1 MNKDWTDIIR
11 DAALDEEV
19 RLPQDDYDVLQSK
32 YAAHRRRRARTVT
45 TCLGSLAAVCLGLAL
60 VLTRPGAEMTEGP
73 VVAQQIAETCDAS
86 ESAGNASAADC
97 SGRGCVAAADCLQS
111 GGFAA
116 DGKLQRGLAA
126 GEKQQWGLA
135 SEVKQPTETVGG
147 AKAAEKDCGA
157 DASEMSDGGSK
168 KITEGKEEF
177 AENKEFSLP
186 DKMLL
191 ADAGLEIGRGQRRS
205 GRVSVAV
212 SGSLT
217 NTLKQTQPGAGAGRV
232 VEVKNA
238 IKRFELP
245 EKGKEEPISYSH
257 FPMPLEFAVTVKW
270 DALDWLSLV
279 GGVQYSLLTSN
290 CGLPNRRFVQQ
301 NVSYLGLPVA
311 VNLVGR
317 TSFGLSYYLSGGAL
331 VEKCIYA
338 HRGTERLSEK
348 GLQYALTAGA
358 GLQYDFT
365 RVLGI
370 FLEPQLNYYLTE
382 SAFETRRSS
391 GPLSF
396 GMSMGLR
403 FNL

>member
-11 DAALDEEV
+11 ESALDEDV
-19 RLPQDDYDVLQSK
+19 RLPQDDFDILQSK
-32 YAAHRRRRARTVT
+32 YAAHRRRRARTGAL
-45 TCLGSLAAVCLGLAL
+45 CLGSFAAACLGIAL
-60 VLTRPGAEMTEGP
+60 VLLRPGIEVTQKP
-73 VVAQQIAETCDAS
+73 VVAQKLASDACEKQETGREFIELRQHEVAAGSTEVAAGGAEVTETAVVMGGASTTDAAVVRDSAASKISGSTQQEFSTHKDGEAAETERHKFEPEEAVIGLD
-86 ESAGNASAADC
+86 EAGN
-97 SGRGCVAAADCLQS
+97 
-111 GGFAA
+111 
-116 DGKLQRGLAA
+116 
-126 GEKQQWGLA
+126 
-135 SEVKQPTETVGG
+135 
-147 AKAAEKDCGA
+147 
-157 DASEMSDGGSK
+157 
-168 KITEGKEEF
+168 
-177 AENKEFSLP
+177 
-186 DKMLL
+186 LL
-191 ADAGLEIGRGQRRS
+191 ADAGLEFGKQAKHRGRI
-205 GRVSVAV
+205 SVAV

-217 NTLKQTQPGAGAGRV
+217 NSLRQKPTAAGTGQV
-232 VEVKNA
+232 VELKNA

-290 CGLPNRRFVQQ
+290 CGLPNRRFAQQ

-338 HRGTERLSEK
+338 HRGTERLREN

-370 FLEPQLNYYLTE
+370 FLEPQLDYYLSK

>member
-11 DAALDEEV
+11 ESALDEDV
-19 RLPQDDYDVLQSK
+19 RLPQDDFDILQSK
-32 YAAHRRRRARTVT
+32 YAAHRRRRARTGAL
-45 TCLGSLAAVCLGLAL
+45 CLGSFAAACLGIAL
-60 VLTRPGAEMTEGP
+60 VLLRPGIEVTQKP
-73 VVAQQIAETCDAS
+73 VVAQNLASDACEKQETGREFIELRQLEVAAGSIEVAAVGAEVTETAVVMGDAS
-86 ESAGNASAADC
+86 TTDAAVVTDSAASKVSGSTQQEFSTHKFETEEAVIGLEEAGN
-97 SGRGCVAAADCLQS
+97 
-111 GGFAA
+111 
-116 DGKLQRGLAA
+116 
-126 GEKQQWGLA
+126 
-135 SEVKQPTETVGG
+135 
-147 AKAAEKDCGA
+147 
-157 DASEMSDGGSK
+157 
-168 KITEGKEEF
+168 
-177 AENKEFSLP
+177 
-186 DKMLL
+186 LL
-191 ADAGLEIGRGQRRS
+191 ADAGLEFGKEEKHRGRI
-205 GRVSVAV
+205 SVAV
-212 SGSLT
+212 SGSLS
-217 NTLKQTQPGAGAGRV
+217 NTLRQKPTAAGTGQV
-232 VEVKNA
+232 VELKNA

-290 CGLPNRRFVQQ
+290 CGLPNRRFAQQ

-338 HRGTERLSEK
+338 HRGTERLREN

-370 FLEPQLNYYLTE
+370 FLEPQLDYYLSK

>member
-11 DAALDEEV
+11 ESALDEDV
-19 RLPQDDYDVLQSK
+19 RLPQDDFDILQSK
-32 YAAHRRRRARTVT
+32 YAAHRRRRARTGAL
-45 TCLGSLAAVCLGLAL
+45 CLGSFAAACLGIAL
-60 VLTRPGAEMTEGP
+60 VLLRPGIEVTLKP
-73 VVAQQIAETCDAS
+73 VVAQKLASDACEKQETAREFIELRQHEVAAGSIEVAAGGAEVTETAVVMGDAS
-86 ESAGNASAADC
+86 TTDAAVVTDAAVATEAAASKDSGNTQQEFSTHKFEPEEAIIELEEAGN
-97 SGRGCVAAADCLQS
+97 
-111 GGFAA
+111 
-116 DGKLQRGLAA
+116 
-126 GEKQQWGLA
+126 
-135 SEVKQPTETVGG
+135 
-147 AKAAEKDCGA
+147 
-157 DASEMSDGGSK
+157 
-168 KITEGKEEF
+168 
-177 AENKEFSLP
+177 
-186 DKMLL
+186 LL
-191 ADAGLEIGRGQRRS
+191 ADAGLEFGKQEKHR

-217 NTLKQTQPGAGAGRV
+217 NILRQKPTAAGTGQV
-232 VEVKNA
+232 VELKNA

-290 CGLPNRRFVQQ
+290 CGLPNRRFAQQ

-338 HRGTERLSEK
+338 HRGTERLREN

-370 FLEPQLNYYLTE
+370 FLEPQLDYYLSK

>member
-11 DAALDEEV
+11 ESALDEDV
-19 RLPQDDYDVLQSK
+19 RLPQDDFDILQSK
-32 YAAHRRRRARTVT
+32 YAAHRRRRARTGAL
-45 TCLGSLAAVCLGLAL
+45 CLGSFAAACLGIAL
-60 VLTRPGAEMTEGP
+60 VLLRPGIEVTQKP
-73 VVAQQIAETCDAS
+73 VVAHKLASDACEKQETGREFIELRQLEVAAGSIEVAAGGAEVTETAVVMGDAS
-86 ESAGNASAADC
+86 TTDAAVLTDAAVVRDSAASKVSGSTQQEFSTHKFEPEEAVIGLEEAGN
-97 SGRGCVAAADCLQS
+97 
-111 GGFAA
+111 
-116 DGKLQRGLAA
+116 
-126 GEKQQWGLA
+126 
-135 SEVKQPTETVGG
+135 
-147 AKAAEKDCGA
+147 
-157 DASEMSDGGSK
+157 
-168 KITEGKEEF
+168 
-177 AENKEFSLP
+177 
-186 DKMLL
+186 LL
-191 ADAGLEIGRGQRRS
+191 ADAGLELGKEEKHR

-217 NTLKQTQPGAGAGRV
+217 NILRQKPTAAGTGQV
-232 VEVKNA
+232 VELKNA

-290 CGLPNRRFVQQ
+290 CGLPNRRVAQQ

-338 HRGTERLSEK
+338 HRGTERLREN

-370 FLEPQLNYYLTE
+370 FLEPQLDYYLSK

-403 FNL
+403 FHL

>member
-11 DAALDEEV
+11 ESALDEDV
-19 RLPQDDYDVLQSK
+19 RLPQDDFDILQSK
-32 YAAHRRRRARTVT
+32 YAAHRRRRARTGAL
-45 TCLGSLAAVCLGLAL
+45 CLGSFAAACLGIAL
-60 VLTRPGAEMTEGP
+60 VLLRPGIEVTRKP
-73 VVAQQIAETCDAS
+73 VVAQKLASDACEKQEPVREVIEVRPLEVAAGSIEVRQLEAAAGGAEGTEAAVVMGDASTTDAAVVRDSAASKVSGSTQQEFRTHKDGEAAETERHEFEPEEAIIGLD
-86 ESAGNASAADC
+86 EAGN
-97 SGRGCVAAADCLQS
+97 
-111 GGFAA
+111 
-116 DGKLQRGLAA
+116 
-126 GEKQQWGLA
+126 
-135 SEVKQPTETVGG
+135 
-147 AKAAEKDCGA
+147 
-157 DASEMSDGGSK
+157 
-168 KITEGKEEF
+168 
-177 AENKEFSLP
+177 
-186 DKMLL
+186 LL
-191 ADAGLEIGRGQRRS
+191 ADAGLELEKEEKHR

-217 NTLKQTQPGAGAGRV
+217 NILRQKPTAAGTGQV
-232 VEVKNA
+232 VELKNA

-290 CGLPNRRFVQQ
+290 CGLPNRRFAQQ

-338 HRGTERLSEK
+338 HRGTERLREN

-370 FLEPQLNYYLTE
+370 FLEPQLDYYLSK

>member
-11 DAALDEEV
+11 ESALDEDV
-19 RLPQDDYDVLQSK
+19 RLPQDDFDILQSK
-32 YAAHRRRRARTVT
+32 YAAHRRRRARTGAL
-45 TCLGSLAAVCLGLAL
+45 CLGSFAAACLGIAL
-60 VLTRPGAEMTEGP
+60 VLLRPGIEVTQKP
-73 VVAQQIAETCDAS
+73 VVAQKLASDACEKQETAREFIELRQHEVAAGSIEVAAGGAEVTETAVVMSDAS
-86 ESAGNASAADC
+86 TTDAAVVRDSAASKVSGSTQQEFSTHKFEPEEAVIGLEEAGN
-97 SGRGCVAAADCLQS
+97 
-111 GGFAA
+111 
-116 DGKLQRGLAA
+116 
-126 GEKQQWGLA
+126 
-135 SEVKQPTETVGG
+135 
-147 AKAAEKDCGA
+147 
-157 DASEMSDGGSK
+157 
-168 KITEGKEEF
+168 
-177 AENKEFSLP
+177 
-186 DKMLL
+186 LL
-191 ADAGLEIGRGQRRS
+191 ADAGLELGKEEKHRGRI
-205 GRVSVAV
+205 SVAV

-217 NTLKQTQPGAGAGRV
+217 NILRQKPTAAGTGQV
-232 VEVKNA
+232 VELKNA

-290 CGLPNRRFVQQ
+290 CGLPNRRFAQQ
-301 NVSYLGLPVA
+301 DICYLGLPVA

-338 HRGTERLSEK
+338 HRGTERLREN

-370 FLEPQLNYYLTE
+370 LLEPQLDYYLSK

>member
-1 MNKDWTDIIR
+1 MEFGKQ
-11 DAALDEEV
+11 E
-19 RLPQDDYDVLQSK
+19 K
-32 YAAHRRRRARTVT
+32 HR
-45 TCLGSLAAVCLGLAL
+45 
-60 VLTRPGAEMTEGP
+60 
-73 VVAQQIAETCDAS
+73 
-86 ESAGNASAADC
+86 
-97 SGRGCVAAADCLQS
+97 GR
-111 GGFAA
+111 
-116 DGKLQRGLAA
+116 
-126 GEKQQWGLA
+126 
-135 SEVKQPTETVGG
+135 
-147 AKAAEKDCGA
+147 
-157 DASEMSDGGSK
+157 
-168 KITEGKEEF
+168 I
-177 AENKEFSLP
+177 
-186 DKMLL
+186 
-191 ADAGLEIGRGQRRS
+191 
-205 GRVSVAV
+205 SVAV
-212 SGSLT
+212 SGSLS
-217 NTLKQTQPGAGAGRV
+217 NTLRQKPTAAGTGQV
-232 VEVKNA
+232 VELKNA

-290 CGLPNRRFVQQ
+290 CGLPNRRFAQQ
-301 NVSYLGLPVA
+301 DICYLGLPVA

-338 HRGTERLSEK
+338 HRGTERLREN

-370 FLEPQLNYYLTE
+370 FLEPQLDYYLSK

>member
-11 DAALDEEV
+11 ESALDEDV
-19 RLPQDDYDVLQSK
+19 RLPQDDFDILQSK
-32 YAAHRRRRARTVT
+32 YAAHRRRRARTGAL
-45 TCLGSLAAVCLGLAL
+45 CLGSFAAACLGIAI
-60 VLTRPGAEMTEGP
+60 VLLRPGVEVTQKP
-73 VVAQQIAETCDAS
+73 VVAQKLASDACEKQET
-86 ESAGNASAADC
+86 
-97 SGRGCVAAADCLQS
+97 GREFIELRQHEVAAGS
-111 GGFAA
+111 IEVAA
-116 DGKLQRGLAA
+116 
-126 GEKQQWGLA
+126 
-135 SEVKQPTETVGG
+135 
-147 AKAAEKDCGA
+147 
-157 DASEMSDGGSK
+157 GGSK
-168 KITEGKEEF
+168 TAAGGAEVTETAVVMGDASTTDAAVVTD
-177 AENKEFSLP
+177 AEVVRDSAASKVSGSTQQEFSTHKFEPEEAVIGLEEAGN
-186 DKMLL
+186 LL
-191 ADAGLEIGRGQRRS
+191 ADAGLEFGKQEKHRGRI
-205 GRVSVAV
+205 SVAV

-217 NTLKQTQPGAGAGRV
+217 NILRQKPTAAGTGQV
-232 VEVKNA
+232 VELKNA

-290 CGLPNRRFVQQ
+290 CGLPNRRFAQQ

-338 HRGTERLSEK
+338 HRGTERLREN

-370 FLEPQLNYYLTE
+370 FLEPQLDYYLSK

>member
-11 DAALDEEV
+11 ESALDEDV
-19 RLPQDDYDVLQSK
+19 RLPQDDFDILQSK
-32 YAAHRRRRARTVT
+32 YAAHRRRRARTGAL
-45 TCLGSLAAVCLGLAL
+45 CLGSFAAACLGIAL
-60 VLTRPGAEMTEGP
+60 VLLRPGIEVTQKP
-73 VVAQQIAETCDAS
+73 VVAQKLASDACEKQETAREFIELRQHEVAAGSIEVAAGGAEVTETAVVMGDAS
-86 ESAGNASAADC
+86 TTDAAVVTDSAASKVSGSTQQEFSTHKFEPEEAVIGLEEAGN
-97 SGRGCVAAADCLQS
+97 
-111 GGFAA
+111 
-116 DGKLQRGLAA
+116 
-126 GEKQQWGLA
+126 
-135 SEVKQPTETVGG
+135 
-147 AKAAEKDCGA
+147 
-157 DASEMSDGGSK
+157 
-168 KITEGKEEF
+168 
-177 AENKEFSLP
+177 
-186 DKMLL
+186 LL
-191 ADAGLEIGRGQRRS
+191 ADAGLELGKEEKHRGRI
-205 GRVSVAV
+205 SVAV

-217 NTLKQTQPGAGAGRV
+217 NILRQKPTAAGTGQV
-232 VEVKNA
+232 VELKNA

-290 CGLPNRRFVQQ
+290 CGLPNRRFAQQ
-301 NVSYLGLPVA
+301 DICYLGLPVA

-338 HRGTERLSEK
+338 HRGTERLREN

-370 FLEPQLNYYLTE
+370 FLEPQLDYYLSK